1 MNKRTLVLGASSNES
16 RYSNIASKM
25 LQEYHHTVIPV
36 GNKSGKIGDLEIM
49 VVPPIEKNIHTITLY
64 LNPSRQ
70 EAYFSYILALNPQRI
85 IFNPGTE
92 NVTLSQLANEHG
104 IETIEACTLVM
115 LRTGQY

>member
-1 MNKRTLVLGASSNES
+1 MDKRTVVLGASINAS
-16 RYSNIASKM
+16 RYSNIACKM

-36 GNKSGKIGDLEIM
+36 GNKSGKIGDLEILTI
-49 VVPPIEKNIHTITLY
+49 PPVEEGVDTLTLY

-70 EAYFSYILALNPQRI
+70 EAYYSYILDIHPRKI
-85 IFNPGTE
+85 IFYPGTE
-92 NVTLSQLANEHG
+92 NPVLIKLAKEHD